1 MKNLLNAFDN
11 YIECE
16 FVMGKNEI
24 IVKQDGYTHD
34 HIKLEGEIADEVQS
48 LKGFVGYA
56 VRTYPE
62 DFKGVQG
69 TYDLSDA
76 LEEVIDNDEYLYF
89 KFKEYRNEE
98 GEYPEEFLHFLVSMI
113 KGV

>member
-1 MKNLLNAFDN
+1 MTHLLNAFDN

-16 FVMGKNEI
+16 FILKGNEI
-24 IVKQDGYTHD
+24 VVKQDGYTHD
-34 HIKLEGEIADEVQS
+34 HIKLNDELADEVQS
-48 LKGFVGYA
+48 LRGFVGYA

-62 DFKGVQG
+62 NFKGVQG
-69 TYDLSDA
+69 TYDLA
-76 LEEVIDNDEYLYF
+76 ETLEEVINNDEYLYF

-98 GEYPEEFLHFLVSMI
+98 GEYPEEFLHFLASMI